1 MRTMNAAA
9 RDETRAAFVDLV
21 RRIAAAGWVD
31 GSTGRAS
38 LSFPDHREAIELV
51 EPEGAWDDLQPYEIE
66 TVENERGSNDLWWPA
81 WYDDLFDLHAARP
94 DANCIV
100 EVHPASAM
108 TLGLMNP
115 GFEPRLSRDGLRFLD
130 HRHAVVSAELSVQHA
145 AWLPPTVEALA
156 RGARAV
162 FLAGRSVLVVAESPA
177 GVWEDLRRL
186 ERACQLQRRLASA
199 GGPVT
204 AVPRAVAESVAGA
217 FDDVEGRAVDA
228 A

>member
-1 MRTMNAAA
+1 MLRAMNVHE

-21 RRIAAAGWVD
+21 RQIAHAGWVD

-38 LSFPDHREAIELV
+38 LSFPDRRGAIDIV
-51 EPEGAWDDLQPYEIE
+51 EPEGAWDDLQPYEVE
-66 TVENERGSNDLWWPA
+66 TVENERDTNDLWWPA
-81 WYDDLFDLHAARP
+81 WYDDLFDLHASRP

-100 EVHPASAM
+100 EVHPPSAM
-108 TLGLMNP
+108 TLALMSP

-130 HRHAVVSAELSVQHA
+130 HRHAVVGAELAVQHS
-145 AWLPPTVEALA
+145 AWMAPTIDALA

-162 FLAGRSVLVVAESPA
+162 FLAGRSVLIVAESPT

-186 ERACQLQRRLASA
+186 ERACLLQRRLASA
-199 GGPVT
+199 GGAVT
-204 AVPRAVAESVAGA
+204 QVTRDVAETVAGSLDLPSA
-217 FDDVEGRAVDA
+217 AADA